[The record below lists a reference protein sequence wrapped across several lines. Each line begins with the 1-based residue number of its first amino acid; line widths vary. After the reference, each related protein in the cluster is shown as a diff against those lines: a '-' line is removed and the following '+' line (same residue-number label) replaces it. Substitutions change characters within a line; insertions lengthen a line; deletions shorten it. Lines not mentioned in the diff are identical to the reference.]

1 MPKGIGC
8 PPQLPKRLPVPWAA
22 IATTNKFAGSGRHPR
37 RRRCVGDH
45 RAPPGRAGT
54 SGDEA
59 SAVLFPAAHGK
70 IKTYPRALFPDSY
83 CAQAGPS
90 EGASRGVV
98 KRDRLAVA
106 AHGCNRHTQRA
117 AVQAAR
123 SRRDRFGTA
132 NTGRRSRPRPPF
144 RFDAAT
150 HRHDMALL
158 WSVGCSNMSL
168 SRKQAQTGAMLHRGA
183 PSLGWRA
190 WNAYATIQA
199 RSSMKTERPIGAT
212 RN

>member
-1 MPKGIGC
+1 MKAGRFCRRAFSFSGCRESSLPARGGMTVRRSATFQIPKYKVI
-8 PPQLPKRLPVPWAA
+8 PAHFSRTHTAPRPV
-22 IATTNKFAGSGRHPR
+22 H
-37 RRRCVGDH
+37 
-45 RAPPGRAGT
+45 
-54 SGDEA
+54 
-59 SAVLFPAAHGK
+59 
-70 IKTYPRALFPDSY
+70 PRALREASFSGTGSRWPRTGATGTPNARRSKPH
-83 CAQAGPS
+83 GPS
-90 EGASRGVV
+90 RQV
-98 KRDRLAVA
+98 
-106 AHGCNRHTQRA
+106 RHCQ
-117 AVQAAR
+117 
-123 SRRDRFGTA
+123 
-132 NTGRRSRPRPPF
+132 TGRRSRPRPPF

-168 SRKQAQTGAMLHRGA
+168 SRKQAQTGAMLHRAA